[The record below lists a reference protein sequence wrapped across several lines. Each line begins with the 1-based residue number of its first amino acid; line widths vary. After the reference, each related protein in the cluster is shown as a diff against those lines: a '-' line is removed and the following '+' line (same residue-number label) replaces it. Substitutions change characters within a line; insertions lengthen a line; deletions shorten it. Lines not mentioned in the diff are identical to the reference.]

1 MFNKG
6 VVSGR
11 SMTQDY
17 NNQHLAVSAV
27 NTVYF
32 PYTHCERIHIIHI
45 VHLLNNGSFNDNDA
59 LVLNYIKQMG

>member
-17 NNQHLAVSAV
+17 NQHLAVSAV
-27 NTVYF
+27 NTVY
-32 PYTHCERIHIIHI
+32 TCIHIVRI
-45 VHLLNNGSFNDNDA
+45 VHLLNN
-59 LVLNYIKQMG
+59 